1 MPLFVPLALQSG
13 RGVGDVGSLIGEV
26 GIGTALILGSG
37 AIVQV
42 VKPLPVS
49 VSNSKHRMIKIS
61 NQSMRLLFKR
71 LVIYGSKS

>member
-26 GIGTALILGSG
+26 GIGTALIFSGG

-42 VKPLPVS
+42 PKPLP
-49 VSNSKHRMIKIS
+49 
-61 NQSMRLLFKR
+61 
-71 LVIYGSKS
+71 GSLSIG